1 MEMEAAVMVEG
12 TQVEVAREEAALVA
26 VAMGVEEGQVAPTV
40 ATVAVAMRVEVMAA
54 AETAEVAAAS
64 TPRPQTHHSPDPCS
78 SSPQSRPRRVARL
91 CSQQPQR

>member
-40 ATVAVAMRVEVMAA
+40 ATVAVAMRVEVMGTVVV
-54 AETAEVAAAS
+54 AERAVVWRVATAVVEVEATVGEEVIADEVAPTAAG
-64 TPRPQTHHSPDPCS
+64 TI
-78 SSPQSRPRRVARL
+78 
-91 CSQQPQR
+91 